1 MRDRSGSDP
10 YELARFESAQD
21 RHDTYMS
28 ALEEIGQGQKR
39 GHWMWFIFP
48 QIAGLGRSPTAQHFA
63 ITGLDEARHYLAHPV
78 LGPRLRESTQA
89 LLQLDDDDAERIFGP
104 IDALKLRSSMTLFAR
119 AAPDEDIFRRV
130 LEQWF
135 GGETDA
141 LTEQLLG

>member
-1 MRDRSGSDP
+1 MRDRSGADP
-10 YELARFESAQD
+10 YQLARFELAQD
-21 RHDTYMS
+21 RHDTYRS

-63 ITGLDEARHYLAHPV
+63 ITGLDEARRYLAHPV
-78 LGPRLRESTQA
+78 LGPRLRECTEA
-89 LLQLDDDDAERIFGP
+89 LLQLDDGDAERILGP

-119 AAPDEDIFRRV
+119 AAPDEDVFRRV